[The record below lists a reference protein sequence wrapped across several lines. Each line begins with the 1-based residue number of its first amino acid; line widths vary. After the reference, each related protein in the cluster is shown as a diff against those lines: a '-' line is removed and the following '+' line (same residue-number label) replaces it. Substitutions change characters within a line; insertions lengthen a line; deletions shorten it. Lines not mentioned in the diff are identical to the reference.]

1 MYMSHY
7 TSLHHLIR
15 QIIYEYFSH
24 YLQGALL
31 STLSARAKSNTC
43 AATKANSDVKSD
55 CRFGSWARR
64 NETALPENEVEAIDG
79 KPRLVDRDHAVD
91 HVAPAL
97 AHAGHVQGPRT
108 KAQSERRPMA
118 DELHDLR
125 AVDHVLT
132 GQAGN
137 VGT

>member
-24 YLQGALL
+24 YMQGALL

-55 CRFGSWARR
+55 CRFGSWANCHKREI
-64 NETALPENEVEAIDG
+64 NDSLQQNLGGIALLKRVEHRPI
-79 KPRLVDRDHAVD
+79 PNVHLICN
-91 HVAPAL
+91 
-97 AHAGHVQGPRT
+97 
-108 KAQSERRPMA
+108 SEIK
-118 DELHDLR
+118 
-125 AVDHVLT
+125 
-132 GQAGN
+132 QN
-137 VGT
+137 

>member
-55 CRFGSWARR
+55 CRFGSWASRMSADV
-64 NETALPENEVEAIDG
+64 TVFAAFLAGILSFLSPCVLPLVPPYLIYLAGTSLERLGEAE
-79 KPRLVDRDHAVD
+79 P
-91 HVAPAL
+91 
-97 AHAGHVQGPRT
+97 
-108 KAQSERRPMA
+108 
-118 DELHDLR
+118 
-125 AVDHVLT
+125 
-132 GQAGN
+132 
-137 VGT
+137 

>member
-55 CRFGSWARR
+55 CRFGSWANR
-64 NETALPENEVEAIDG
+64 ALLTGIAVLAAALALTRLLIWGWQTNDLSPPRGRAPPENA
-79 KPRLVDRDHAVD
+79 
-91 HVAPAL
+91 
-97 AHAGHVQGPRT
+97 
-108 KAQSERRPMA
+108 
-118 DELHDLR
+118 R
-125 AVDHVLT
+125 AT
-132 GQAGN
+132 SP
-137 VGT
+137 

>member
-55 CRFGSWARR
+55 CRFGSWASAGDGLTGNRSPGL
-64 NETALPENEVEAIDG
+64 ETPSLILHAEPSAIEPHDLACAAVAIRYSEVE
-79 KPRLVDRDHAVD
+79 
-91 HVAPAL
+91 
-97 AHAGHVQGPRT
+97 
-108 KAQSERRPMA
+108 
-118 DELHDLR
+118 
-125 AVDHVLT
+125 
-132 GQAGN
+132 
-137 VGT
+137 